1 MSKQSTFDYKILA
14 SYLLPKGILEFFDV
28 TAVNEDHTGIIE
40 ETGDERILLHIYLDE
55 KKIHEKKSGTTLS
68 PMVFTESR
76 QVNDFPIRDHKVVLH
91 VRRRRWLT
99 AEGRNVILDRYSLL
113 ADNTSYSKEFADA
126 LKKSLD
132 TYPITAR
139 SLGLYF
145 KVDGNNP
152 GACLQGS
159 SEWFP

>member
-1 MSKQSTFDYKILA
+1 MRCLNFAAMNKQPTFDYKILA
-14 SYLLPKGILEFFDV
+14 SYLLPKGILECFDV

-55 KKIHEKKSGTTLS
+55 KDAREVEWHDLKPNG
-68 PMVFTESR
+68 FTESR

-113 ADNTSYSKEFADA
+113 ADNTSYSKEFAGV
-126 LKKSLD
+126 LKKIFGYLPD
-132 TYPITAR
+132 NGPLA
-139 SLGLYF
+139 
-145 KVDGNNP
+145 
-152 GACLQGS
+152 GAIL
-159 SEWFP
+159 